1 LSRKAVTLLIKAPSL
16 FDHPPNQNTL
26 DPLDRIIM
34 DAFAAPSHPPN
45 QTMNSQQIADLFVD
59 QRILQPAQVDDILQE
74 ANLNGK
80 SIERA
85 LIDSGFVDQRG
96 FYQVIANALGTD
108 FIDLAEDEIAPETL
122 RLIPAGLARLH
133 QALPIA
139 AHENTLRVALLD
151 PLDLRAVEDLRFAL
165 GRDVHVVVAPTGQV
179 EDRIK
184 LYYGADSSS
193 MEEILKQLGETGE
206 LMTLRD
212 AADSASIVEAEA
224 NATPVIRFVDLILFQ
239 AIQDRA
245 SDIHFEPFENEF
257 KIRYRV
263 DGALYEMAPPPRH
276 LALPIIS
283 RVKVMANMNIAERR
297 LPQDG
302 RIQKN
307 IAGRAVDL
315 RVSTLPTQFGES
327 VVLRVLDRSTVN
339 LDLEALGLPD
349 HIHDYLIEIV
359 HRPNGIFIVTGP
371 TGSGKTTTL
380 YSCLR
385 KINTID
391 SKLLTAEEPVEYDLD
406 GIVQVPVNEAIGL
419 TFARVLRAFLRQDP
433 DRIMVGETRD
443 LETAQISIQA
453 ALTGHLV
460 FTTLHTNDAP
470 GAITRL
476 IDMGVEPFLIS
487 STLEAVLGQ
496 RLLRSICPRCRTP
509 YQPSDTLLVQLGL
522 SRPDIGEKNFYY
534 GKGCDACNQTG
545 YSGRKG
551 IYELLKITD
560 PLREL
565 INERAPS
572 VTLKEKALELGM
584 VTLRQDG
591 LRSVFAGDTTIE
603 EVLKY
608 T

>member
-1 LSRKAVTLLIKAPSL
+1 MN
-16 FDHPPNQNTL
+16 NQQVL
-26 DPLDRIIM
+26 
-34 DAFAAPSHPPN
+34 
-45 QTMNSQQIADLFVD
+45 DLFVD
-59 QRILQPAQVDDILQE
+59 QNVLQKAQADDVLTE
-74 ANLNGK
+74 AQQNGK
-80 SIERA
+80 TIVQA
-85 LIDSGFVDQRG
+85 MVDGGFMDEAG
-96 FYQVIANALGTD
+96 FYHTMAEGIGAE
-108 FIDLAEDEIAPETL
+108 FIDLNDREIGPEVVK
-122 RLIPAGLARLH
+122 IVPAGLARLH
-133 QALPIA
+133 RALPV
-139 AHENTLRVALLD
+139 ELVDGTLRVALAD
-151 PLDLRAVEDLRFAL
+151 PLEPSTAEDLRFAL
-165 GRDVHVVVAPTGQV
+165 GRDIEVVVAPVEQI

-184 LYYGADSSS
+184 IFYGSDTSS
-193 MEEILKQLGETGE
+193 MEEVLKQLGEVGE
-206 LMTLRD
+206 LMQLREGD
-212 AADSASIVEAEA
+212 GATGAEAEA
-224 NATPVIRFVDLILFQ
+224 SATPIIRFVDLILYQ

-276 LALPIIS
+276 LAPPVIS
-283 RVKVMANMNIAERR
+283 RVKVMASMNIAERR

-307 IAGRAVDL
+307 IAGRSVDL

-339 LDLEALGLPD
+339 LDLEMLGMPKYVG
-349 HIHDYLIEIV
+349 DYILEVIE
-359 HRPNGIFIVTGP
+359 RPNGIFIVTGP

-385 KINTID
+385 KINTLD
-391 SKLLTAEEPVEYDLD
+391 SKLLTAEEPVEYDLE
-406 GIVQVPVNEAIGL
+406 GIVQVPVNENIGL

-443 LETAQISIQA
+443 LETAQIAIQA
-453 ALTGHLV
+453 SLTGHLV

-496 RLLRSICPRCRTP
+496 RLLRSICLNCRTSYEP
-509 YQPSDTLLVQLGL
+509 NTNTLDQLGL
-522 SRPDIGEKNFYY
+522 GRRDLGDKKFYY

-545 YSGRKG
+545 YKGRKG
-551 IYELLKITD
+551 IYELMRISD

-565 INERAPS
+565 INERAPT
-572 VTLKEKALELGM
+572 VTLKQKAIELGM
-584 VTLRQDG
+584 ITLRQDG
-591 LRSVFAGDTTIE
+591 LRSVFDGDTTVE

>member
-1 LSRKAVTLLIKAPSL
+1 
-16 FDHPPNQNTL
+16 
-26 DPLDRIIM
+26 M
-34 DAFAAPSHPPN
+34 
-45 QTMNSQQIADLFVD
+45 
-59 QRILQPAQVDDILQE
+59 LQSAQVEDVLQE
-74 ANLNGK
+74 AQLNGK
-80 SIERA
+80 TIEQA
-85 LIDSGFVDQRG
+85 LIDSGFVDERG
-96 FYQVIANALGTD
+96 FYQVIADALGTD
-108 FIDLAEDEIAPETL
+108 LVELPEEEIAPEIL
-122 RLIPAGLARLH
+122 RLIPGGLARLH
-133 QALPIA
+133 RALPVAIND
-139 AHENTLRVALLD
+139 HTLSVALVD
-151 PLDLRAVEDLRFAL
+151 PLDPRAAEDLRFAL
-165 GRDVHVVVAPTGQV
+165 GKDVHVVVAPAEQV

-184 LYYGADSSS
+184 RYYGTDSSS
-193 MEEILKQLGETGE
+193 MEDILKQLGETGE
-206 LMTLRD
+206 LLALRGTD
-212 AADSASIVEAEA
+212 ESASAVEAEA
-224 NATPVIRFVDLILFQ
+224 NATPIIRFVDLILFQ

-276 LALPIIS
+276 LALPVIS

-307 IAGRAVDL
+307 VAGRSVDL

-349 HIHDYLIEIV
+349 YIHDYIIEVIN
-359 HRPNGIFIVTGP
+359 RPNGIFIVTGP

-391 SKLLTAEEPVEYDLD
+391 SKLLTAEEPVEYDLE

-419 TFARVLRAFLRQDP
+419 TFARTLRAFLRQDP

-453 ALTGHLV
+453 SLTGHLV

-496 RLLRSICPRCRTP
+496 RLLRSICPQCRAT
-509 YQPSDTLLVQLGL
+509 YQPSDLLLAQLGL
-522 SRPDIGEKNFYY
+522 SRRDIGAKNFFY

-545 YSGRKG
+545 YKGRKG
-551 IYELLKITD
+551 IYELLKVTD

-565 INERAPS
+565 INERAPT
-572 VTLKEKALELGM
+572 VTLKEKAVELGM

-591 LRSVFAGDTTIE
+591 LRSIFAGDTTIE

>member
-1 LSRKAVTLLIKAPSL
+1 LGEARSDSAPRFVRFVSASCRDVQAGSL
-16 FDHPPNQNTL
+16 RSPDEN
-26 DPLDRIIM
+26 
-34 DAFAAPSHPPN
+34 
-45 QTMNSQQIADLFVD
+45 MNAQQVADIFVE
-59 QRILQPAQVDDILQE
+59 QRVLQPSQVEDVLQE
-74 ANLNGK
+74 AQLNGK
-80 SIERA
+80 DIEQA
-85 LIDSGFVDQRG
+85 LIDGGFVDYRG
-96 FYQVIANALGTD
+96 FYQVIADALGTD
-108 FIDLAEDEIAPETL
+108 FVELSENDIAPEIL
-122 RLIPAGLARLH
+122 RLIPGGLARLH
-133 QALPIA
+133 RALPLA
-139 AHENTLRVALLD
+139 MSDHMLSVALVD
-151 PLDLRAVEDLRFAL
+151 PLDLRAAEDLRFAL
-165 GRDVHVVVAPTGQV
+165 GKDVHVVVAPAEEV
-179 EDRIK
+179 EERIER
-184 LYYGADSSS
+184 YYGSDSSS
-193 MEEILKQLGETGE
+193 MEDILRQLGETGE
-206 LMTLRD
+206 LLALRGTD
-212 AADSASIVEAEA
+212 QSASTVEAEA
-224 NATPVIRFVDLILFQ
+224 NATPIIRFVDLILFQ

-276 LALPIIS
+276 LALPVIS

-307 IAGRAVDL
+307 VAGRNVDL

-339 LDLEALGLPD
+339 LDLEVLGLPD
-349 HIHDYLIEIV
+349 YIYDYVLEII

-385 KINTID
+385 RINTID
-391 SKLLTAEEPVEYDLD
+391 SKLLTAEDPVEYDLE

-419 TFARVLRAFLRQDP
+419 TFARALRAFLRQDP

-496 RLLRSICPRCRTP
+496 RLLRSICPQCRATYRP
-509 YQPSDTLLVQLGL
+509 TEPLLEQLGL
-522 SRPDIGEKNFYY
+522 SRRDIGAKNFFY
-534 GKGCDACNQTG
+534 GKGCDTCNQTG
-545 YSGRKG
+545 YKGRKG
-551 IYELLKITD
+551 IYEVMKITD

-565 INERAPS
+565 INERAPT
-572 VTLKEKALELGM
+572 VALKEKAIELGM

-591 LRSVFAGDTTIE
+591 MRSIFAGDTTIE

>member
-1 LSRKAVTLLIKAPSL
+1 
-16 FDHPPNQNTL
+16 
-26 DPLDRIIM
+26 
-34 DAFAAPSHPPN
+34 
-45 QTMNSQQIADLFVD
+45 MNNEQVLDLFVD
-59 QRILQPAQVDDILQE
+59 QNVLQKTQADDVLTEAQQ
-74 ANLNGK
+74 NGK
-80 SIERA
+80 TIVQA
-85 LIDSGFVDQRG
+85 MVDGGFMDEAG
-96 FYQVIANALGTD
+96 FYRTVAEGIGAE
-108 FIDLAEDEIAPETL
+108 FIDLNDREIGPEVVK
-122 RLIPAGLARLH
+122 IVPAGLARLH
-133 QALPIA
+133 RALPV
-139 AHENTLRVALLD
+139 ELVDGTLRVALAD
-151 PLDLRAVEDLRFAL
+151 PLEPRTAEDLRFAL
-165 GRDVHVVVAPTGQV
+165 GRDIEVVVAPV
-179 EDRIK
+179 EQIEERIK
-184 LYYGADSSS
+184 IFYGSDTSS
-193 MEEILKQLGETGE
+193 MEEVLKQLGEVGE
-206 LMTLRD
+206 LMQLREGD
-212 AADSASIVEAEA
+212 GATGAEAEA
-224 NATPVIRFVDLILFQ
+224 NATPIIRFVDLILYQ

-276 LALPIIS
+276 LAPPVIS

-307 IAGRAVDL
+307 IAGRSVDL

-339 LDLEALGLPD
+339 LDLEMLGMPKYVG
-349 HIHDYLIEIV
+349 DYILEVIE
-359 HRPNGIFIVTGP
+359 RPNGIFIATGP

-385 KINTID
+385 KINTLD
-391 SKLLTAEEPVEYDLD
+391 SKLLTAEEPVEYDLE
-406 GIVQVPVNEAIGL
+406 GIMQVPVNENIGL

-443 LETAQISIQA
+443 LETAQIAIQA
-453 ALTGHLV
+453 SLTGHLV

-496 RLLRSICPRCRTP
+496 RLLRSICPNCRTNYEP
-509 YQPSDTLLVQLGL
+509 NANTLDQLGL
-522 SRPDIGEKNFYY
+522 SRHDLGEKKFYY

-545 YSGRKG
+545 YRGRKG
-551 IYELLKITD
+551 IYELLRITD

-565 INERAPS
+565 INERAPT
-572 VTLKEKALELGM
+572 VTLKQKAIELGM
-584 VTLRQDG
+584 ITLRQDG
-591 LRSVFAGDTTIE
+591 LRSVFDGNTTVE

>member
-1 LSRKAVTLLIKAPSL
+1 
-16 FDHPPNQNTL
+16 
-26 DPLDRIIM
+26 
-34 DAFAAPSHPPN
+34 
-45 QTMNSQQIADLFVD
+45 MNAQQVADIFVE
-59 QRILQPAQVDDILQE
+59 QQVLQPAQVEDVLQE
-74 ANLNGK
+74 AQLNGK
-80 SIERA
+80 TIEQA
-85 LIDSGFVDQRG
+85 LIDSGFVDHRG
-96 FYQVIANALGTD
+96 FYQVIAEALGTD
-108 FIDLAEDEIAPETL
+108 LVDLPEEEIAPEIL
-122 RLIPAGLARLH
+122 RLVPGGLARLH
-133 QALPIA
+133 RALPVA
-139 AHENTLRVALLD
+139 VSDHTLSVALVD
-151 PLDLRAVEDLRFAL
+151 PLDPRAAEDLRFAL
-165 GRDVHVVVAPTGQV
+165 GKDVHVVVVPSDQV

-184 LYYGADSSS
+184 RYYGTDSSS
-193 MEEILKQLGETGE
+193 MEDILKQLGEAGE
-206 LMTLRD
+206 LLALRGTD
-212 AADSASIVEAEA
+212 ESASAVEAEA
-224 NATPVIRFVDLILFQ
+224 NATPIIRFVDLILFQ
-239 AIQDRA
+239 AILDRA
-245 SDIHFEPFENEF
+245 SDIHVEPFENEF

-263 DGALYEMAPPPRH
+263 DGALYEMPPPPRH
-276 LALPIIS
+276 LALPVIS

-302 RIQKN
+302 RIRKN
-307 IAGRAVDL
+307 VAGRSVDL

-349 HIHDYLIEIV
+349 YIHDYLLEII
-359 HRPNGIFIVTGP
+359 HRPNGIFIVSGP

-391 SKLLTAEEPVEYDLD
+391 SKLLTAEEPVEYDLE

-419 TFARVLRAFLRQDP
+419 TFARTLRAFLRQDP

-453 ALTGHLV
+453 SLTGHLV

-496 RLLRSICPRCRTP
+496 RLLRSICPQCRTT
-509 YQPSDTLLVQLGL
+509 YQPSGHLLAQLGL
-522 SRPDIGEKNFYY
+522 SRTEIGANNFYY
-534 GKGCDACNQTG
+534 GKGCEVCHQTG
-545 YSGRKG
+545 YKGRKG

-565 INERAPS
+565 INERAPT
-572 VTLKEKALELGM
+572 VTLKEKAIELGM

-591 LRSVFAGDTTIE
+591 LRSIFAGDTTIE